1 MAGAGDEIFYRYL
14 QLIIHS
20 LQTNAWMHIG
30 AIFPSS
36 LPAGKIAQ
44 IQVDD
49 CSLNNQP
56 LQSVTAACIHIK
68 VSLFQ
73 SPFMAELPS
82 RLDIIHKT
90 REEAL
95 SANLKHGCTFFLS
108 FG

>member
-1 MAGAGDEIFYRYL
+1 
-14 QLIIHS
+14 
-20 LQTNAWMHIG
+20 MHIG

-36 LPAGKIAQ
+36 LPAGKNAQ
-44 IQVDD
+44 MQVND

-95 SANLKHGCTFFLS
+95 SANLNHQCTFLHLVDFDSLMRR
-108 FG
+108 